1 MANTMDRGKF
11 IVFEGSDRTGK
22 TTQSKLLFEKLKRR
36 GVPVKRMS
44 FPNRE
49 TESGQMIDAYLK
61 GIQNY
66 SAECIHLL
74 FSVNRWQCIK
84 EMECDLNNGITLIV
98 DRYSYS
104 GVAFSVSKGLQ
115 LEWCKMSEKGLPKP
129 DVILYFKGDID
140 SISLRDG
147 FGSERYETLQI
158 QRKVNEVYDKM
169 MLDATDNNLWKLIV
183 ADGNIENIS
192 QEVEQIWNNLTT
204 AGPITTLW

>member
-36 GVPVKRMS
+36 VPVKRMS

-129 DVILYFKGDID
+129 DVILYFRGDID

-169 MLDATDNNLWKLIV
+169 MLDATDNNLWKLID

-192 QEVEQIWNNLTT
+192 QEVEQICNNLTT

>member
-1 MANTMDRGKF
+1 MDTSCRGKF

-22 TTQSKLLFEKLKRR
+22 TTQCKLLFKKLESE

-49 TESGQMIDAYLK
+49 TESGKMIDAYLK
-61 GIQNY
+61 GIKNY

-74 FSVNRWQCIK
+74 FSVNRWECMK
-84 EMECDLNNGITLIV
+84 EMECDLNSGINLIV

-115 LEWCKMSEKGLPKP
+115 LEWCKMSEKGLLKP
-129 DVILYFKGDID
+129 DLVLYFKGDID
-140 SISLRDG
+140 NISLRDG
-147 FGSERYETLQI
+147 FGSERYETLQM
-158 QRKVNEVYDKM
+158 QRNVNEVYEKM
-169 MLDATDNNLWKLIV
+169 MTAETDNNLWKLII

-192 QEVEQIWNNLTT
+192 REVEQQWNSLITV
-204 AGPITTLW
+204 GPITTLW

>member
-1 MANTMDRGKF
+1 MDRGKF

-74 FSVNRWQCIK
+74 FSVNRWKCIK

-129 DVILYFKGDID
+129 DVILYFRGDID

-169 MLDATDNNLWKLIV
+169 MLDATDNNLWKLID

-192 QEVEQIWNNLTT
+192 QEVEQICNNLTT